1 MRKKRFFSGV
11 LALVCCAALLVWG
24 AGRLQAL
31 ERREAARVLEK
42 SLRRAAVSCYALEGR
57 YPQDLDALLADGGM
71 AYDEERFLVYYDIF
85 ADNILPDI
93 TVLER

>member
-31 ERREAARVLEK
+31 ERREAAHVLEK
-42 SLRRAAVSCYALEGR
+42 SLRRAA
-57 YPQDLDALLADGGM
+57 
-71 AYDEERFLVYYDIF
+71 
-85 ADNILPDI
+85 
-93 TVLER
+93 

>member
-1 MRKKRFFSGV
+1 MRKERMIGAVF
-11 LALVCCAALLVWG
+11 ALVCCAALLIWG

-42 SLRRAAVSCYALEGR
+42 SLRRAAMSCYALEGR
-57 YPQDLDALLADGGM
+57 YPQDLDALLEKGSVT
-71 AYDEERFLVYYDIF
+71 YDKTRFSVFYDIF

>member
-1 MRKKRFFSGV
+1 MRRGRIFGAV
-11 LALVCCAALLVWG
+11 LAAICCVVLLVWG
-24 AGRLQAL
+24 VGRLQEV

-42 SLRRAAVSCYALEGR
+42 SLRRAAVSCYAIEGR
-57 YPQDLDALLADGGM
+57 YPQDLDTLLEQGGVT
-71 AYDEERFLVYYDIF
+71 YDETRFTVFYDIF

>member
-1 MRKKRFFSGV
+1 MRKERMIGV
-11 LALVCCAALLVWG
+11 VFALVCCAALLVWG

-57 YPQDLDALLADGGM
+57 YPQDLDALLEKGGVT
-71 AYDEERFLVYYDIF
+71 YDKTRFSVFYDIF